1 MNKQNVMAVKKQH
14 HALGQDGRG
23 VEVFSVRFHE

>member
-1 MNKQNVMAVKKQH
+1 MKAEAEFV

-23 VEVFSVRFHE
+23 KIEEEDAPMEGAP